1 MKKLITTTLA
11 CTVIGLGAY
20 AQGTLNFANIN
31 GTAVNAPI
39 HLMDGTTKVTGSQY
53 IAALLAGPSAG
64 ALAQIATS
72 PFLTGGG
79 AGYFTGGSA
88 AVPTVAGGGTA
99 FIQVDVWDTT
109 LGGTTTGATDAQA
122 KAYWLAGHGN
132 VWGASSFNYATDS
145 GTPFSVVTANP
156 SSNPPGTPSPLV
168 GLTSFSLAPP
178 VPEPSTFAL
187 AGLGAAAL
195 MIFRRRK

>member
-11 CTVIGLGAY
+11 CTVVGLGAF

-31 GTAVNAPI
+31 GTAVNAPVT
-39 HLMDGTTKVTGSQY
+39 LMDGTTKVTGSQY
-53 IAALLAGPSAG
+53 TVALLAGPSAG
-64 ALAQIATS
+64 SLAQVATTS
-72 PFLTGGG
+72 FISSG
-79 AGYFTGGSA
+79 GYFLGGTVT
-88 AVPTVAGGGTA
+88 VPTVAGGSA
-99 FIQVDVWDTT
+99 AWIQIDVWDST

-132 VWGASSFNYATDS
+132 VWGASAFNYANDS
-145 GTPFSVVTANP
+145 GTPFSVTTANP
-156 SSNPPGTPSPLV
+156 NSNPPGTPSPLV
-168 GLTSFSLAPP
+168 GLTAFSLAAP